1 MDVIE
6 KYEFREV
13 LIDKIMS
20 RIQELRWGTSGEVNF
35 ILYKQIKGKIKTIVG
50 FIDRD
55 FNQMIII
62 DNTKMLGEQSIK
74 YNKMYEG
81 LFDEC
86 IESYILTTLQKGYSI
101 AYMDLPMHSQM
112 WSFIDAHLNEADYIL
127 KGVYRYIDYCME
139 TGITYELIIDNFGP
153 VSDDLIDLFYYVSY
167 WEYGIERN
175 FLSGL
180 NRFAF
185 GYKTVD
191 NKRVYGVFQ
200 FTLLETKI
208 RLLSEKE
215 FTSKEKAIQFL
226 KSKITESNCL
236 NQANDEST
244 FQKLLEEI

>member
-1 MDVIE
+1 
-6 KYEFREV
+6 
-13 LIDKIMS
+13 
-20 RIQELRWGTSGEVNF
+20 
-35 ILYKQIKGKIKTIVG
+35 
-50 FIDRD
+50 
-55 FNQMIII
+55 MIII

-112 WSFIDAHLNEADYIL
+112 WSFIDAHLNETDYIL
-127 KGVYRYIDYCME
+127 KGVYEYVDYCME
-139 TGITYELIIDNFGP
+139 TGITYELIVDNFGP
-153 VSDDLIDLFYYVSY
+153 VSDDMIDLFYYVSY
-167 WEYGIERN
+167 WGYGIERN

-185 GYKTVD
+185 GSKTVD
-191 NKRVYGVFQ
+191 NKLVYAVLQ
-200 FTLLETKI
+200 FSLLETKI